1 MEAELTGGRLMTALR
16 VVLACQ
22 HFLWPTGDRSLY
34 AVGEEAYC
42 STCRSRQ
49 RITEVGRAEW

>member
-1 MEAELTGGRLMTALR
+1 MTALR